1 MRIPDKIERRGPDKQ
16 KAAWGE
22 KLAEMKSLRIEYHA
36 DWAAKAK

>member
-1 MRIPDKIERRGPDKQ
+1 MRIPDTITERQ

-22 KLAEMKSLRIEYHA
+22 KLAEMKSLGIEYHA